1 MEIVFIV
8 VLIGL
13 LGGAVISFIRMG
25 LRQRRR
31 TNALAREA
39 HEMGLRFSAED
50 PFDMSRRYGGFDLM
64 NTGHSL
70 RASNVTYGRQKGRLL
85 RSFDFRC
92 EEGHG
97 TRRMTRA
104 YRVVVAETERS
115 MPAAMMWNDRDVDAA
130 PLGTRQGDVR
140 IGCWLCRGSGAFG
153 AVLAQAC
160 RPLAEDGLSMQALG
174 TALML
179 CLPIQGGVA
188 HGGGWLERISC
199 LLDSL
204 SETGELSGSSG

>member
-1 MEIVFIV
+1 MQIVFIV

-13 LGGAVISFIRMG
+13 LAGAVVSFVRMG

-39 HEMGLRFSAED
+39 HEMGLRFSSDD
-50 PFDMSRRYGGFDLM
+50 PFDVSRRYSGFALM

-70 RASNVTYGRQKGRLL
+70 RASNVTYGHQKGRLL

-92 EEGHG
+92 EVGHG

-104 YRVVVAETERS
+104 YRVVVAETERT

-130 PLGTRQGDVR
+130 PLGVRHGHVR

-153 AVLAQAC
+153 AALARAFGS
-160 RPLAEDGLSMQALG
+160 LAEEGLSMEALG

-179 CLPIQGGVA
+179 CSPIPEGSGQ
-188 HGGGWLERISC
+188 GGGWLERMSC

-204 SETGELSGSSG
+204 ADIRELS